1 MRKLVI
7 VGAALLAAT
16 PALAQPDIYIEN
28 EEVPPALDR
37 RDIGRMAGA
46 MDRMVGAIMDLP
58 VGGIAAAIDPLGR
71 GGIYPGDTVGDL
83 ASRDDPYAEARIR
96 AGIRGTARGVGAMS
110 EAMARMMPVLR
121 QSIDEISRD
130 VRAAMDEVED
140 GEPY

>member
-1 MRKLVI
+1 MRKFVI

-16 PALAQPDIYIEN
+16 PALAQPDVYIED
-28 EEVPPALDR
+28 EARPALNA

-46 MDRMVGAIMDLP
+46 MERMVGAIMDLP

-96 AGIRGTARGVGAMS
+96 AGIRGTARGVGAMN
-110 EAMARMMPVLR
+110 EALARMLPVLR
-121 QSIDEISRD
+121 RSIDEVSRD
-130 VRAAMDEVED
+130 VEAAMADVED